1 MSKITDFQIIK
12 KLGKSSN
19 LPQKLS
25 SLWEFLSYQM
35 VPEDKCSQLAE
46 SI

>member
-12 KLGKSSN
+12 KLGKSST

-25 SLWEFLSYQM
+25 SL
-35 VPEDKCSQLAE
+35 
-46 SI
+46 